1 MSSETEAQVR
11 VEEGPLTVALRGLT
25 SLCMTG
31 LLVLVCALIL
41 LRLGVFSI
49 SLEWADEVV
58 ELLFAWMVFLGTAV
72 VWGRR
77 EHIVVDLIP
86 QMLAGTRAAWVL
98 EVVCCALSLCFLA
111 VFTWKGA
118 AFTWQAQGN
127 TSPILM
133 LPRPLWYVSMPIGGA
148 MMLCHTVRLGVRLL
162 RHA

>member
-1 MSSETEAQVR
+1 MSPETETPVQV
-11 VEEGPLTVALRGLT
+11 EGGLLTRFLRGLT

-41 LRLGVFSI
+41 LRLGVFSV

-58 ELLFAWMVFLGTAV
+58 ELLFAWMVFIGTAV

-86 QMLAGTRAAWVL
+86 QMLAGTRAAWAL
-98 EVVCCALSLCFLA
+98 EVVCCALSLLFLA

-118 AFTWQAQGN
+118 TFTWQAQGN

-148 MMLCHTVRLGVRLL
+148 MMLCHTVRLGVRIL
-162 RHA
+162 RRA